1 MKDSLQNNYGATFK
15 RSPVFYILTRIVILF
30 FMIIIIF
37 PLLYTLSLSVR
48 SPDTVY
54 SARYFLIPYEFSL
67 QNYYDAFFYAEER
80 LKVSFPRMFLN
91 SVIVTTSSVFLIIS
105 LSIFA
110 AFSFSHLRFPMKESL
125 YNVMIASVAMPA
137 QVLLIPLFYL
147 LIYFGI
153 INTYTA
159 VILAYAGF
167 LIPIG
172 ILILR
177 MFFEQIP
184 GELTE
189 AGIVDGASDF
199 QLLMRILL
207 PLANPAIATCV
218 ILLFLDTW
226 NEFIYAMIFMQ
237 DPTIHTV
244 PVGLAKIGTSRY
256 HINIGTYSASVMIT
270 IIPVMLIF
278 AIFQRW
284 FIAGMTMG
292 ALKH

>member
-1 MKDSLQNNYGATFK
+1 MKDSLKNNYGATFK

-91 SVIVTTSSVFLIIS
+91 SVIVTTSSVTLIII

-184 GELTE
+184 SELTE

-199 QLLMRILL
+199 QLLVRILL
-207 PLANPAIATCV
+207 PLAKPAIATCV

-270 IIPVMLIF
+270 IIPVMVIF
-278 AIFQRW
+278 AVFQRW

>member
-1 MKDSLQNNYGATFK
+1 MKDSLQNNYGATLK

-207 PLANPAIATCV
+207 PLAKPAIATCV

-270 IIPVMLIF
+270 IIPVMIIF
-278 AIFQRW
+278 AVFQRW

>member
-1 MKDSLQNNYGATFK
+1 MNSEKIVNYGATFQ
-15 RSPVFYILTRIVILF
+15 RSPIFFIVSRLVVLF
-30 FMIIIIF
+30 FIIIIIF

-48 SPDTVY
+48 SPETIY
-54 SARYFLIPYEFSL
+54 SAKFFLIPEEFSI

-91 SVIVTTSSVFLIIS
+91 SIIVRFASVSLIIS

-110 AFSFSHLRFPMKESL
+110 AFSFSHLKFPMKESL

-137 QVLLIPLFYL
+137 QVLLIPLFYI

-153 INTYTA
+153 INTYFA

-184 GELTE
+184 KELTE
-189 AGIVDGASDF
+189 AGITDGATEF
-199 QLLMRILL
+199 QLLINILL
-207 PLANPAIATCV
+207 PLAKPAIATCI

-226 NEFIYAMIFMQ
+226 NEFIYAMVFMQ
-237 DPTIHTV
+237 DTSIHTI
-244 PVGLAKIGTSRY
+244 PVALAKIGTSRY
-256 HINIGTYSASVMIT
+256 HINIGTYSAAVMIT
-270 IIPVMLIF
+270 IIPVLIIF
-278 AIFQRW
+278 AVFQRW
-284 FIAGMTMG
+284 FIAGITMG

>member
-1 MKDSLQNNYGATFK
+1 MKDSLKNNYGATFK

-91 SVIVTTSSVFLIIS
+91 SVIVTTSSVILIIT

-125 YNVMIASVAMPA
+125 YNIMIASVAMPA

-184 GELTE
+184 REMTE
-189 AGIVDGASDF
+189 AGVVDGATDF

-207 PLANPAIATCV
+207 PLAKPAIATCV

>member
-189 AGIVDGASDF
+189 AGIVDGANDF

-207 PLANPAIATCV
+207 PLAKPAIATCV

>member
-1 MKDSLQNNYGATFK
+1 MNSEKIVNYGATFQ
-15 RSPVFYILTRIVILF
+15 RSPIFFIVSRLVVLF
-30 FMIIIIF
+30 FIIIIIF

-48 SPDTVY
+48 SPETIY
-54 SARYFLIPYEFSL
+54 SAKFFLIPEEFSI

-91 SVIVTTSSVFLIIS
+91 SIIVTFASVSLIIS

-110 AFSFSHLRFPMKESL
+110 AFSFSHLKFPMKESL

-137 QVLLIPLFYL
+137 QVLLIPLFYI

-153 INTYTA
+153 INTYFA

-184 GELTE
+184 KELTE
-189 AGIVDGASDF
+189 AGITDGATDF
-199 QLLMRILL
+199 QLLINILL
-207 PLANPAIATCV
+207 PLAKPAIATCI

-226 NEFIYAMIFMQ
+226 NEFVYAMVFMQ
-237 DPTIHTV
+237 DTSIHTI
-244 PVGLAKIGTSRY
+244 PVALAKIGTSRY
-256 HINIGTYSASVMIT
+256 HINIGTYSAAVMIT
-270 IIPVMLIF
+270 IIPVLIIF
-278 AIFQRW
+278 AVFQRW
-284 FIAGMTMG
+284 FIAPSSTSNG
-292 ALKH
+292 

>member
-1 MKDSLQNNYGATFK
+1 MNKGNTNNYGANFQS
-15 RSPVFYILTRIVILF
+15 SPVFYITSRLVVF
-30 FMIIIIF
+30 FFIIIIIF

-48 SPDTVY
+48 SPETVY
-54 SARYFLIPYEFSL
+54 SAKYFLIPEEYSF
-67 QNYYDAFFYAEER
+67 QNYMDAFFYAEER

-91 SVIVTTSSVFLIIS
+91 SIIVTSASVSLIIM
-105 LSIFA
+105 LSIFS

-125 YNVMIASVAMPA
+125 YNIMIASVAMPA
-137 QVLLIPLFYL
+137 QVLLIPMFYL

-153 INTYTA
+153 INTYLA

-184 GELTE
+184 HELTE
-189 AGIVDGASDF
+189 AGIVDGASDH
-199 QLLMRILL
+199 QLLLKILL
-207 PLANPAIATCV
+207 PLAKPAIATCI

-237 DPTIHTV
+237 DSSIHTI
-244 PVGLAKIGTSRY
+244 PVALAKIGTSRY
-256 HINIGTYSASVMIT
+256 HINIGTYSAAVMIS
-270 IIPVMLIF
+270 IIPVLLIF
-278 AIFQRW
+278 TIFQRW
-284 FIAGMTMG
+284 FIAGITMG

>member
-1 MKDSLQNNYGATFK
+1 MANSLKNNYGATFK
-15 RSPVFYILTRIVILF
+15 RSPIFFILTRVVILF
-30 FMIIIIF
+30 FLIIIIF
-37 PLLYTLSLSVR
+37 PLLYTFSLSVR
-48 SPDTVY
+48 SPETVY
-54 SARYFLIPYEFSL
+54 SAKYFLIPYEFSL

-91 SVIVTTSSVFLIIS
+91 SIIVTTSSVILIIT

-184 GELTE
+184 KEMTE

-199 QLLMRILL
+199 QLLLRILL
-207 PLANPAIATCV
+207 PLAKPAIATCV

-244 PVGLAKIGTSRY
+244 PVGLAKIGSSRY

-270 IIPVMLIF
+270 IIPVMLVF

>member
-1 MKDSLQNNYGATFK
+1 MNSEKIVNYGATFQ
-15 RSPVFYILTRIVILF
+15 RSPIFFIVSRLVVLF
-30 FMIIIIF
+30 FIIIIIF

-48 SPDTVY
+48 SPETIY
-54 SARYFLIPYEFSL
+54 SAKFFLIPEEFSI

-91 SVIVTTSSVFLIIS
+91 SIIVTFASVSLIIS

-110 AFSFSHLRFPMKESL
+110 AFSFSHLKFPMKESL

-137 QVLLIPLFYL
+137 QVLLIPLFYI

-153 INTYTA
+153 INTYFA

-184 GELTE
+184 KELTE
-189 AGIVDGASDF
+189 AGITDGATEF
-199 QLLMRILL
+199 QLLINILL
-207 PLANPAIATCV
+207 PLAKPAIATCI

-226 NEFIYAMIFMQ
+226 NEFVYAMVFMQ
-237 DPTIHTV
+237 DTSIHTI
-244 PVGLAKIGTSRY
+244 PVALAKIGTSRY
-256 HINIGTYSASVMIT
+256 HINIGTYSAAVMIT
-270 IIPVMLIF
+270 IIPVLIIF
-278 AIFQRW
+278 AVFQRW
-284 FIAGMTMG
+284 FIAGITMG

>member
-1 MKDSLQNNYGATFK
+1 MDNSLKTNYGATFK
-15 RSPVFYILTRIVILF
+15 RSPIFYILTRVVILF
-30 FMIIIIF
+30 FIIIIIF

-48 SPDTVY
+48 SPASVY
-54 SARYFLIPYEFSL
+54 SAKYFLIPYEFSL

-91 SVIVTTSSVFLIIS
+91 SIIVTTSSVILIIT

-207 PLANPAIATCV
+207 PLAKPAIATCV

-270 IIPVMLIF
+270 IIPVMVIF
-278 AIFQRW
+278 AVFQRW

>member
-184 GELTE
+184 KELTE
-189 AGIVDGASDF
+189 AGIVDGASNF
-199 QLLMRILL
+199 QLLLKILL
-207 PLANPAIATCV
+207 PLAKPAIATCV

>member
-1 MKDSLQNNYGATFK
+1 MKDSLKNNYGETFK
-15 RSPVFYILTRIVILF
+15 RSPIFYILTRIVILF
-30 FMIIIIF
+30 FIIIIIF

-91 SVIVTTSSVFLIIS
+91 SVIVTTSSVILIIT

-184 GELTE
+184 GEMTE
-189 AGIVDGASDF
+189 AGIVDGATDF

-207 PLANPAIATCV
+207 PLAKPAIATCV

>member
-1 MKDSLQNNYGATFK
+1 
-15 RSPVFYILTRIVILF
+15 
-30 FMIIIIF
+30 
-37 PLLYTLSLSVR
+37 
-48 SPDTVY
+48 
-54 SARYFLIPYEFSL
+54 
-67 QNYYDAFFYAEER
+67 
-80 LKVSFPRMFLN
+80 
-91 SVIVTTSSVFLIIS
+91 
-105 LSIFA
+105 
-110 AFSFSHLRFPMKESL
+110 
-125 YNVMIASVAMPA
+125 MIASVAMPA

-177 MFFEQIP
+177 MFFEQI

-207 PLANPAIATCV
+207 PLAKPAIATCV

-256 HINIGTYSASVMIT
+256 PINIGTYSASVMIT
-270 IIPVMLIF
+270 IIPVMVIF
-278 AIFQRW
+278 AIFKRW

-292 ALKH
+292 AKH

>member
-1 MKDSLQNNYGATFK
+1 MKDAINNNYGASFK
-15 RSPVFYILTRIVILF
+15 RSPIFFILTRVVILF
-30 FMIIIIF
+30 FLVIILF

-48 SPDTVY
+48 SPETVY
-54 SARYFLIPYEFSL
+54 SAKYFLIPYEFSL

-91 SVIVTTSSVFLIIS
+91 SIIVTTSSVTLIIA

-110 AFSFSHLRFPMKESL
+110 AFSFSHLRFPIKESL

-184 GELTE
+184 KELTE

-199 QLLMRILL
+199 QLLLKILL
-207 PLANPAIATCV
+207 PLAKPAIATCV

>member
-1 MKDSLQNNYGATFK
+1 MKDSLKTNYGATFK
-15 RSPVFYILTRIVILF
+15 RSPIFYILTRIVILF
-30 FMIIIIF
+30 FIIIIIF

-54 SARYFLIPYEFSL
+54 SAKYFLIPYEFSL

-91 SVIVTTSSVFLIIS
+91 SIIVTSSSVILIIT

-184 GELTE
+184 SELTE

-207 PLANPAIATCV
+207 PLAKPAIATCL

-270 IIPVMLIF
+270 IIPVMVIF
-278 AIFQRW
+278 AVFQRW

>member
-91 SVIVTTSSVFLIIS
+91 SIIVTTTSVLLIIM

-189 AGIVDGASDF
+189 AGIVDGANDF

-207 PLANPAIATCV
+207 PLAKPAIATCV

-278 AIFQRW
+278 ATIL
-284 FIAGMTMG
+284 FIY
-292 ALKH
+292 KDIPVHRYIK

>member
-1 MKDSLQNNYGATFK
+1 METNKTNNYGASFK
-15 RSPVFYILTRIVILF
+15 RSPIFYIVTRIVVLF
-30 FMIIIIF
+30 FIIIIIF

-48 SPDTVY
+48 SPETVY
-54 SARYFLIPYEFSL
+54 SARYFLIPYEFSFA
-67 QNYYDAFFYAEER
+67 NYIDAFVNAEQK

-91 SVIVTTSSVFLIIS
+91 SAVVTSLSVTLIIS
-105 LSIFA
+105 MSIFA
-110 AFSFSHLRFPMKESL
+110 AFAFSHLRFPLKERL

-137 QVLLIPLFYL
+137 QVLLIPLFYI
-147 LIYFGI
+147 LIYLGI
-153 INTYTA
+153 INTYQA

-177 MFFEQIP
+177 MFYEQIP
-184 GELTE
+184 YELTD
-189 AGIVDGASDF
+189 AGTVDGASDF
-199 QLLMRILL
+199 QLLMKVLL
-207 PLANPAIATCV
+207 PLAKPAIATCV

-256 HINIGTYSASVMIT
+256 QVNIGTYSASVMIT
-270 IIPVMLIF
+270 IIPVMIIF
-278 AIFQRW
+278 AVFQRW

>member
-15 RSPVFYILTRIVILF
+15 RSPVFYILTRIIILF

-207 PLANPAIATCV
+207 PLAKPAIATCV

>member
-1 MKDSLQNNYGATFK
+1 METNKTNNYGASFK
-15 RSPVFYILTRIVILF
+15 RSPIFYIVTRIVVLF
-30 FMIIIIF
+30 FIIIIIF

-48 SPDTVY
+48 SPETVY
-54 SARYFLIPYEFSL
+54 SARYFLIPYEFSFA
-67 QNYYDAFFYAEER
+67 NYIDAFVNAEQK

-91 SVIVTTSSVFLIIS
+91 SAVVTSLSVTLIIS
-105 LSIFA
+105 MSIFA
-110 AFSFSHLRFPMKESL
+110 AFAFSHLRFPLKESL

-137 QVLLIPLFYL
+137 QVLLIPLFYI
-147 LIYFGI
+147 LIYLGI
-153 INTYTA
+153 INTYQA

-177 MFFEQIP
+177 MFYEQIP
-184 GELTE
+184 YELTE
-189 AGIVDGASDF
+189 AGTVDGASDF
-199 QLLMRILL
+199 QLLMRVLL
-207 PLANPAIATCV
+207 PLAKPAIATCV

-244 PVGLAKIGTSRY
+244 PVGLAKIGTS
-256 HINIGTYSASVMIT
+256 SASVMIT
-270 IIPVMLIF
+270 IIPVMIIF
-278 AIFQRW
+278 AVFQRW

>member
-1 MKDSLQNNYGATFK
+1 MENLKKNNYGATFK
-15 RSPVFYILTRIVILF
+15 RSPIFYIVTRIVVIF

-37 PLLYTLSLSVR
+37 PLLYTLSLSIR

-54 SARYFLIPYEFSL
+54 SARYFLIPYEFSF
-67 QNYYDAFFYAEER
+67 QNYIDAFVNAEQR

-91 SVIVTTSSVFLIIS
+91 SIIVTSLSVSLIIT
-105 LSIFA
+105 LSIFS
-110 AFSFSHLRFPMKESL
+110 AFAFSHLRFPLKEGL

-137 QVLLIPLFYL
+137 QVLLIPLFYIF
-147 LIYFGI
+147 IYLGI
-153 INTYTA
+153 INTYSA

-177 MFFEQIP
+177 MFYEQIP
-184 GELTE
+184 RELTE
-189 AGIVDGASDF
+189 AGTVDGASDF
-199 QLLMRILL
+199 QLLIRILL
-207 PLANPAIATCV
+207 PLAKPAIATCI

-226 NEFIYAMIFMQ
+226 NEFVYAMIFMQ
-237 DPTIHTV
+237 DSTIHTV

-256 HINIGTYSASVMIT
+256 HVNIGTYSASVMIT

-284 FIAGMTMG
+284 FIAGITMG

>member
-91 SVIVTTSSVFLIIS
+91 SVIVTTTSVCLIIL

-199 QLLMRILL
+199 QLLIRILL
-207 PLANPAIATCV
+207 PLAKPAIATCV

>member
-1 MKDSLQNNYGATFK
+1 MSDSLKNSYGATFK
-15 RSPVFYILTRIVILF
+15 RSPVFYILTRVVILF
-30 FMIIIIF
+30 FLIIIIF

-54 SARYFLIPYEFSL
+54 SAKYFLIPYEFSL

-80 LKVSFPRMFLN
+80 LKVSFPKMFLN
-91 SVIVTTSSVFLIIS
+91 SMIVTTSSVVLIIT

-159 VILAYAGF
+159 VVLAYAGF

-184 GELTE
+184 KELTE
-189 AGIVDGASDF
+189 AGIVDGATDF
-199 QLLMRILL
+199 QLLLRILL
-207 PLANPAIATCV
+207 PLAKPAIATCV

>member
-1 MKDSLQNNYGATFK
+1 
-15 RSPVFYILTRIVILF
+15 VVILF
-30 FMIIIIF
+30 FLVIILF

-48 SPDTVY
+48 SPETVY
-54 SARYFLIPYEFSL
+54 SAKYFLIPYEFSL

-91 SVIVTTSSVFLIIS
+91 SIIVTTSSVTLIIA

-153 INTYTA
+153 INTYSA

-184 GELTE
+184 KELTE

-199 QLLMRILL
+199 QLLLKILL
-207 PLANPAIATCV
+207 PLAKPAIATCV

>member
-1 MKDSLQNNYGATFK
+1 MNKDKINNYGATFK
-15 RSPVFYILTRIVILF
+15 DSPIFYILSRAVVLF
-30 FMIIIIF
+30 FVIIIIF

-48 SPDTVY
+48 SPETVY
-54 SARYFLIPYEFSL
+54 SAKYFLIPDEFSFE
-67 QNYYDAFFYAEER
+67 NYIDAFGYAEQR
-80 LKVSFPRMFLN
+80 LKVTFPRMFLN
-91 SVIVTTSSVFLIIS
+91 SIIVVTASVSLIIS

-110 AFSFSHLRFPMKESL
+110 AFSFSHLKFPMKESL

-137 QVLLIPLFYL
+137 QVLLIPMFYL

-153 INTYTA
+153 INTYLA

-184 GELTE
+184 YELTE
-189 AGIVDGASDF
+189 AGITDGATDL
-199 QLLMRILL
+199 QLLTRILL
-207 PLANPAIATCV
+207 PLAKPALATCI

-226 NEFIYAMIFMQ
+226 NEFVYAMVFMQ
-237 DPTIHTV
+237 DSSIHTI
-244 PVGLAKIGTSRY
+244 PVALAKIGTSRY
-256 HINIGTYSASVMIT
+256 HINIGTYSAAVMIT
-270 IIPVMLIF
+270 IIPVLIIF
-278 AIFQRW
+278 AVFQRW
-284 FIAGMTMG
+284 FIAGITMG

>member
-1 MKDSLQNNYGATFK
+1 MEGSLKNNYGATFK
-15 RSPVFYILTRIVILF
+15 KSPVFFILTRVVILF
-30 FMIIIIF
+30 FIIIIIF

-91 SVIVTTSSVFLIIS
+91 SIIVTTSSVILIIT

-110 AFSFSHLRFPMKESL
+110 AFSFSHLRFPLKESL

-207 PLANPAIATCV
+207 PLAKPAIATCV

>member
-91 SVIVTTSSVFLIIS
+91 SVIVTTSSVTLIII

-189 AGIVDGASDF
+189 AGIVDGANDF

-207 PLANPAIATCV
+207 PLAKPAIATCV

>member
-1 MKDSLQNNYGATFK
+1 MKDAINNNYGASLK
-15 RSPVFYILTRIVILF
+15 RSPIFFILTRVVILF
-30 FMIIIIF
+30 FLVIILF

-48 SPDTVY
+48 SPETVY
-54 SARYFLIPYEFSL
+54 SAKYFLIPYEFSL

-91 SVIVTTSSVFLIIS
+91 SIIVTTSSVTLIIA

-125 YNVMIASVAMPA
+125 YNIMIASVAMPA

-153 INTYTA
+153 INTYSA

-184 GELTE
+184 KELTE

-199 QLLMRILL
+199 QLLLRILL
-207 PLANPAIATCV
+207 PLAKPAIATCV

>member
-1 MKDSLQNNYGATFK
+1 MPTSLKNNYGATFK
-15 RSPVFYILTRIVILF
+15 TSPIFFILTRVVILF
-30 FMIIIIF
+30 FLIIIIF

-54 SARYFLIPYEFSL
+54 SAKYFLIPYEFSL

-80 LKVSFPRMFLN
+80 LKVSFPKMFLN
-91 SVIVTTSSVFLIIS
+91 SMIVTTSSVVLIIT

-159 VILAYAGF
+159 VVLAYAGF

-184 GELTE
+184 KELTE
-189 AGIVDGASDF
+189 AGIVDGATDF
-199 QLLMRILL
+199 QLLLRILL
-207 PLANPAIATCV
+207 PLAKPAIATCV

>member
-1 MKDSLQNNYGATFK
+1 MEGSLKNNYGATFK
-15 RSPVFYILTRIVILF
+15 RSPVFFILTRVVILF
-30 FMIIIIF
+30 FIIIIIF

-91 SVIVTTSSVFLIIS
+91 SIIVTTSSVILIIT

-147 LIYFGI
+147 LIFFGI

-189 AGIVDGASDF
+189 AGIVDGATDF
-199 QLLMRILL
+199 QLLIRILL
-207 PLANPAIATCV
+207 PLAKPAIATCV

>member
-1 MKDSLQNNYGATFK
+1 MKESINNNYGATFK
-15 RSPVFYILTRIVILF
+15 RSPVFFILTRVVILF
-30 FMIIIIF
+30 FLIIIIF

-54 SARYFLIPYEFSL
+54 SAKYFLIPYEFSL

-91 SVIVTTSSVFLIIS
+91 SIIVTTSSVTLIIA

-110 AFSFSHLRFPMKESL
+110 AFSFSNLRFPMKESL

-137 QVLLIPLFYL
+137 QILLIPLFYL

-177 MFFEQIP
+177 TFFEQIP
-184 GELTE
+184 KELTE

-199 QLLMRILL
+199 QLLLKILL
-207 PLANPAIATCV
+207 PLAKPAIATCV

>member
-1 MKDSLQNNYGATFK
+1 MKDSLKNNYGATFK
-15 RSPVFYILTRIVILF
+15 KSPVFYILTRIVILF

-91 SVIVTTSSVFLIIS
+91 SVIVTTSSVLLIII

-110 AFSFSHLRFPMKESL
+110 AFSFSHMRFPMKESL

-184 GELTE
+184 GEMTE
-189 AGIVDGASDF
+189 AGIVDGATDF

-207 PLANPAIATCV
+207 PLAKPAIATCV

>member
-1 MKDSLQNNYGATFK
+1 MKDSLKNNYGATFK
-15 RSPVFYILTRIVILF
+15 KSPVFYILTRIVILF

-184 GELTE
+184 KELTE
-189 AGIVDGASDF
+189 AGIVDGASNF
-199 QLLMRILL
+199 QLLLKILL
-207 PLANPAIATCV
+207 PLAKPAIATCV

>member
-1 MKDSLQNNYGATFK
+1 MENLKKNNYGVTFK
-15 RSPVFYILTRIVILF
+15 RSPIFYIVTRIVVIF

-37 PLLYTLSLSVR
+37 PLLYTLSLSIR

-91 SVIVTTSSVFLIIS
+91 SMIVTTSSVTLIIT

-153 INTYTA
+153 INTYSA

-184 GELTE
+184 KELTE
-189 AGIVDGASDF
+189 AGVVDGASDF
-199 QLLMRILL
+199 QLLLKILL
-207 PLANPAIATCV
+207 PLAKPAIATCV

-278 AIFQRW
+278 AVFQRW

>member
-1 MKDSLQNNYGATFK
+1 MEGSLKNNYGATFK
-15 RSPVFYILTRIVILF
+15 RSPVFFILTRVVILF
-30 FMIIIIF
+30 FIIIIIF

-54 SARYFLIPYEFSL
+54 SARYFLIPYEFSV

-91 SVIVTTSSVFLIIS
+91 SIIVTTSSVILIIT

-147 LIYFGI
+147 LIFFGI

-189 AGIVDGASDF
+189 AGIVDGATDF
-199 QLLMRILL
+199 QLLIRILL
-207 PLANPAIATCV
+207 PLAKPAIATCV

>member
-1 MKDSLQNNYGATFK
+1 MKDSLQNNYGATLK
-15 RSPVFYILTRIVILF
+15 RSPVFYIVTRIVILF

-207 PLANPAIATCV
+207 PLAKPAIATCV

>member
-147 LIYFGI
+147 LIFFGI

-207 PLANPAIATCV
+207 PLAKPAIATCV

>member
-1 MKDSLQNNYGATFK
+1 MEHTKLNNYGASFK
-15 RSPVFYILTRIVILF
+15 RSPIFYILTRIVVLF
-30 FMIIIIF
+30 FIIIIIF

-48 SPDTVY
+48 SPETVY
-54 SARYFLIPYEFSL
+54 SAKYFLIPYEFSFE
-67 QNYYDAFFYAEER
+67 NYIDAFVNAEQK
-80 LKVSFPRMFLN
+80 LKVSFPRMFIN
-91 SVIVTTSSVFLIIS
+91 SAIVTTLSVTLIIS
-105 LSIFA
+105 MSIFA
-110 AFSFSHLRFPMKESL
+110 AFAFSHLRFPMKESL

-137 QVLLIPLFYL
+137 QVLLIPLFYI
-147 LIYFGI
+147 LIYLGI
-153 INTYTA
+153 INTYQA

-177 MFFEQIP
+177 MFYEQIP
-184 GELTE
+184 YELTE
-189 AGIVDGASDF
+189 AGTVDGASDF
-199 QLLMRILL
+199 QLLIKVLL
-207 PLANPAIATCV
+207 PLAKPAIATCV

-256 HINIGTYSASVMIT
+256 QVNIGTYSASVMIT
-270 IIPVMLIF
+270 IIPVMIIF
-278 AIFQRW
+278 AVFQRW

>member
-1 MKDSLQNNYGATFK
+1 MIDSLQNNYGATFK

-189 AGIVDGASDF
+189 AGIVDGANDF

-207 PLANPAIATCV
+207 PLAKPAIATCV